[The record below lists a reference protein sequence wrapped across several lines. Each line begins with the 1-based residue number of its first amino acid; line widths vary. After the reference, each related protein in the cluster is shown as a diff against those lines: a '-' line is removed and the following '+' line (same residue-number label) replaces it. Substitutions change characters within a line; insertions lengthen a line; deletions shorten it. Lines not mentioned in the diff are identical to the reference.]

1 MAGHRGEQPITFTED
16 NLILYKNMVGTIEEI
31 LVFNFRVGIW
41 ESLSRFSEMAW
52 LPTQRR

>member
-16 NLILYKNMVGTIEEI
+16 NLILYKNMVGTIEDI